1 MDPFDS
7 ACEKAKTLA
16 SKMSDADKLTLYSLF
31 KQATAGDCTTPEP
44 GFLDPVGR
52 AKWAAWK
59 ERTGLPKGMAKKVYA
74 DVVKKV
80 GQEESG

>member
-1 MDPFDS
+1 MDPFTA

-16 SKMSDADKLTLYSLF
+16 SNMSDADKLTLYSLF

-59 ERTGLPKGMAKKVYA
+59 ERKGLPKGVAKKVYA
-74 DVVKKV
+74 DVVNQILAK
-80 GQEESG
+80 

>member
-16 SKMSDADKLTLYSLF
+16 SKLSDTDKLTLYSLF
-31 KQATAGDCTTPEP
+31 KQATVGECTTPEP
-44 GFLDPVGR
+44 GFLDVVAK

-59 ERTGLPKGMAKKVYA
+59 ERRGLPKSVAKKVYIE
-74 DVVKKV
+74 VVNQLTK
-80 GQEESG
+80 